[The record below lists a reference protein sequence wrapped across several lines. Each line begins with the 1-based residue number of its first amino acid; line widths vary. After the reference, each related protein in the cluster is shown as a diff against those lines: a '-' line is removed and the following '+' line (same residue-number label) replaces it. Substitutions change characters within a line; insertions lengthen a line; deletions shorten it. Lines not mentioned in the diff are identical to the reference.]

1 MYSVAHLQKKL
12 LILLTIIHI
21 LSSLSVQL
29 MTLLPQYFIAIE
41 QQLLLECQTLERAI
55 FTMFAVHYVFNIEYH
70 SKVKD
75 VFYFLQEKVFGFT
88 DTFKKS
94 AIYLSVSSSI
104 DLYHEDTV

>member
-1 MYSVAHLQKKL
+1 
-12 LILLTIIHI
+12 
-21 LSSLSVQL
+21 
-29 MTLLPQYFIAIE
+29 
-41 QQLLLECQTLERAI
+41 
-55 FTMFAVHYVFNIEYH
+55 MFAVHYVFNIEYH

-88 DTFKKS
+88 DTCKKS